1 MARPWKE
8 IREMMQERA
17 DDAELAQRVEKQLP
31 PRGFFYPERATYI
44 EPDEPMVGCVLP
56 DSGARSEFETGAVR
70 DASVGKGLPSLI
82 PPIAIRKMA
91 RRFEDGATK
100 YGRDNWQKGI
110 PLSRYVDAIFRHT
123 LAAVEGQQDE
133 DHIGAVLWNAAAWAW
148 TEQAIENGRLPE
160 SLDDLTYR
168 EEF

>member
-1 MARPWKE
+1 M
-8 IREMMQERA
+8 
-17 DDAELAQRVEKQLP
+17 
-31 PRGFFYPERATYI
+31 
-44 EPDEPMVGCVLP
+44 
-56 DSGARSEFETGAVR
+56 
-70 DASVGKGLPSLI
+70 
-82 PPIAIRKMA
+82 
-91 RRFEDGATK
+91 
-100 YGRDNWQKGI
+100 
-110 PLSRYVDAIFRHT
+110 